1 MNGTGDRGGSEA
13 MRIPAFPNRA
23 AQSQPVIFDPAVCNG
38 CNRCV
43 NVCQADVM
51 IPNPEKGKPP
61 IALYP
66 DECWYEGSCVE
77 HCPRAGAIRLNHP
90 LAMRVR
96 WKRKSTGKT
105 SRV

>member
-1 MNGTGDRGGSEA
+1 MSNTGNREGSDPQ
-13 MRIPAFPNRA
+13 RVRAFPNRA
-23 AQSQPVIFDPAVCNG
+23 APSQPVEVDPAVCNG

-51 IPNPEKGKPP
+51 IPNPVKGGPP
-61 IALYP
+61 IVLYP
-66 DECWYEGSCVE
+66 EECWYEGSCVE

-96 WKRKSTGKT
+96 WKRKDTGET
-105 SRV
+105 FRV

>member
-1 MNGTGDRGGSEA
+1 MSNTDDSRP
-13 MRIPAFPNRA
+13 RNLNRVQAFPNRTA
-23 AQSQPVIFDPAVCNG
+23 SSHPVRFDPSVCNG

-51 IPNPEKGKPP
+51 IPNPGKGQPP
-61 IALYP
+61 IVLYP
-66 DECWYEGSCVE
+66 EECWYEGSCVE

-96 WKRKSTGKT
+96 WKRKATGRT
-105 SRV
+105 FRV